1 MIRIHLNGQHKAL
14 EDALTVDQLI
24 RCLQIKNPNVA
35 VAVNYDIVPRSQFPD
50 HKIKDGD
57 KIDIVEAKAGG

>member
-1 MIRIHLNGQHKAL
+1 MIRIHLNGQLKAL

-24 RCLQIKNPNVA
+24 HCLQIKNPNVA
-35 VAVNYDIVPRSQFPD
+35 VAVNYDLIPHSQFPD

-57 KIDIVEAKAGG
+57 QIDIVEAKAGG